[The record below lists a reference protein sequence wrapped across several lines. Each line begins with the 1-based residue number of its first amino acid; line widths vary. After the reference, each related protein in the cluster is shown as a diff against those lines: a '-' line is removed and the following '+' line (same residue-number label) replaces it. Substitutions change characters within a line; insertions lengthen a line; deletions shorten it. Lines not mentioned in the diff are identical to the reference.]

1 MTNIRGMDLP
11 QSVID
16 GLGLTGDSVHI
27 ADKQFKRLID
37 RACSGVLEP
46 TERNSLENDPM
57 FEKVDKAV
65 LKEVYA
71 SIVSTIIEAAKQ
83 DVEPA
88 SLSSLLE
95 DCKFTSERINVFNT
109 VFQERKSLI
118 QILLGNVGT
127 SPPHIVDVDWRLD
140 YYIKNNHLEKV
151 NEAVYL
157 ISLKTE
163 VPGKS
168 DLQEVQFSCSLEQLQ
183 DLVGKLKDAT
193 KCLEK
198 VGQV

>member
-1 MTNIRGMDLP
+1 MDLP

-88 SLSSLLE
+88 SLRLAAKQDVEPASLRLPNKKWNLLHLGMIIYLEVYAIIVSTVIETAKLQDVEPASCTREVGSS
-95 DCKFTSERINVFNT
+95 RGT
-109 VFQERKSLI
+109 VFMFIGTVTGSCWKIKRCYKMFRKGWTSV
-118 QILLGNVGT
+118 IL
-127 SPPHIVDVDWRLD
+127 R
-140 YYIKNNHLEKV
+140 NN
-151 NEAVYL
+151 
-157 ISLKTE
+157 
-163 VPGKS
+163 
-168 DLQEVQFSCSLEQLQ
+168 
-183 DLVGKLKDAT
+183 
-193 KCLEK
+193 
-198 VGQV
+198 